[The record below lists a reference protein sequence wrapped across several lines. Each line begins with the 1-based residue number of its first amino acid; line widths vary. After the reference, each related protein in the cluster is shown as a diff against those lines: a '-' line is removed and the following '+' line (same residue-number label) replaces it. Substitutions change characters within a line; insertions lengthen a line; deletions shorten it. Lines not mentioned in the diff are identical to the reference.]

1 MAPHL
6 TLVEQSRALQASAKG
21 QTPMAVFDTLEKAR
35 SQLEF
40 LMFHWFFGVF
50 VGDLPN
56 PWCHFSP
63 LLVWS

>member
-35 SQLEF
+35 QRKGVAIVNLTVVRRF
-40 LMFHWFFGVF
+40 LKGSTHKPGKTPF
-50 VGDLPN
+50 
-56 PWCHFSP
+56 
-63 LLVWS
+63 